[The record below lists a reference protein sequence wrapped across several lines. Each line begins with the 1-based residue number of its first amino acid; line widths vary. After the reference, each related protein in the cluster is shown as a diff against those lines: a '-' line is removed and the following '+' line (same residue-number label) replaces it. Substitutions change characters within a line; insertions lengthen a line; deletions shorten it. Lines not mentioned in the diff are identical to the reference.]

1 MKHGVPDQEK
11 AKVDVRQ
18 LIISEEVDLRV
29 IAVWG
34 TSGDLGKTSEICSV
48 FDDPKVEAKFGCRA
62 WVRLTPTQ
70 PFDPKE
76 FLNSMV
82 RQFFENSFSQEHGAS
97 TDQERITVGG
107 SVLLKME
114 KMEQSDLVRV
124 FSVHVRR
131 SNSYLIVIDG
141 VSTIHEWRCIKT
153 YFPDMKNGSR
163 IVVATQ
169 QVEIATLCTE
179 QQFQVSE
186 LKQLSSDQTL
196 YLFHKKVR
204 SEPL

>member
-1 MKHGVPDQEK
+1 M
-11 AKVDVRQ
+11 
-18 LIISEEVDLRV
+18 

-97 TDQERITVGG
+97 TDQEGITFGG
-107 SVLLKME
+107 SVLL

-124 FSVHVRR
+124 FSVRFR
-131 SNSYLIVIDG
+131 SNSYIIVIDG
-141 VSTIHEWRCIKT
+141 LSTVDEWRCIKT

-179 QQFQVSE
+179 QPYQVSE
-186 LKQLSSDQTL
+186 LKQLSSIRHFIYSTRRCVVNPYKPCISFL
-196 YLFHKKVR
+196 SIYSIFF
-204 SEPL
+204 EPN